1 MIQHWM
7 PLAFMILAFGF
18 GGGFA
23 VGFSYGMR
31 KQRQIAE
38 EAAAVEL
45 SARRRRLHDA
55 GRTYPGRSNSGSP
68 AKVHKLRLRSGDRRR
83 DQL

>member
-1 MIQHWM
+1 MIEHWM
-7 PLAFMILAFGF
+7 LLAFMVLFVGF

-38 EAAAVEL
+38 EVAEVAL

-55 GRTYPGRSNSGSP
+55 GRTYPARPNSGLP
-68 AKVHKLRLRSGDRRR
+68 ARVHKLRLRSGDRRR